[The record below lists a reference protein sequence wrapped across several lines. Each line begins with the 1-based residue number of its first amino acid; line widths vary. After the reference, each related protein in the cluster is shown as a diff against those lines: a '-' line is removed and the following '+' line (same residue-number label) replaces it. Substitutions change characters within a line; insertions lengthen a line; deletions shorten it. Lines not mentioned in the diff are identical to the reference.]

1 MTPTPS
7 LSRLLTEAL
16 FAFCVATL
24 ILALLYPGQSG
35 VDLGTLFLFSF
46 VTNAPLFA
54 LGVLAA
60 ALLRRVTGK
69 AFPALGLM
77 IGLGVPL
84 SAMAGT
90 LWFLK
95 SGHAKAMLEGGGVV
109 LFLFGLAGLLWRPK
123 FALPNKICVA
133 GSLVGLLGA
142 ALLLAGVGRQEVPGI
157 ADDMIPRAALP
168 GEEPLA
174 EATTLP
180 DVVLISIDTLRADA
194 VLFEDVATPNLDR
207 LREGSRW
214 SPYGLAATPSTLPS
228 HITMMTGESPF
239 KHGTYTNL
247 GILTPEPDTLA
258 SVFAEAGYRTAGTAA
273 NGLLSPQNGFAR
285 GFESLINVG
294 TGKDG
299 SENLKQLGTSSRRNN
314 WISAFASDRF
324 CMSLTT
330 MIIDRR
336 WALKEEWKS
345 LSALALAPKVEM
357 VASEHLR
364 QLHEGARPYFYF
376 LHFMAPHAPYDA
388 LPPFRGQLSRDLP
401 IPEYLKGISLDS
413 NDLTHIVGRNLRAGH
428 PQAQQ
433 GLDLARA
440 RYHEELMMVDDALGR
455 LFGQIEATGRPTIML
470 FTSDHGEAFGE
481 NQFMRHGNNVFA
493 PAIRIPFMLT
503 GPGIEPGQ
511 FTVTPRLADI
521 PLTLLR
527 AAGLPVKSFQEGR
540 DLLAQESL
548 SKTPFFAVHENRFAV
563 YHDGYKM
570 TFIWNANDG
579 PASALEPLN
588 LFRIEEGEAG
598 LREEENLLDRPD
610 MAEVMARL
618 TKLAEGARDGST
630 PTVRREF
637 SKQDLL
643 KLAELGYAFTDEGN
657 AVDD

>member
-7 LSRLLTEAL
+7 LPRLLTEAL

-24 ILALLYPGQSG
+24 VLALVYPGQSG
-35 VDLGTLFLFSF
+35 VDLGTLYLFSF

-60 ALLRRVTGK
+60 AMLRAATGR

-84 SAMAGT
+84 SALVGT
-90 LWFLK
+90 MWFLS
-95 SGHAKAMLEGGGVV
+95 SGHPKAMLEGGGVA
-109 LFLFGLAGLLWRPK
+109 LFLFGLVGLFWRPK
-123 FALPNKICVA
+123 FVLPSKLCVG
-133 GSLVGLLGA
+133 GSFLGLLTAG
-142 ALLLAGVGRQEVPGI
+142 LLFGGVGRQEVPGV
-157 ADDMIPRAALP
+157 ADDLIQRAVLP
-168 GEEPLA
+168 VEQPLA

-194 VLFEDVATPNLDR
+194 VLFEDVPTPNLDR
-207 LREGSRW
+207 LRERSRW

-273 NGLLSPQNGFAR
+273 NGLLSPKNGFAR

-294 TGKDG
+294 TGKGD
-299 SENLKQLGTSSRRNN
+299 SASLKRLGTSSRRNN

-330 MIIDRR
+330 TIIDRR
-336 WALKEEWKS
+336 WVLKEEWKS
-345 LSALALAPKVEM
+345 LSASAFAPKVEM

-364 QLHEGARPYFYF
+364 QLHEGKRPYFYF
-376 LHFMAPHAPYDA
+376 LHFMAPHSPYDA
-388 LPPFRGQLSRDLP
+388 LPPFRGQLSGDLP
-401 IPEYLKGISLDS
+401 IPEYLQGYSLDS
-413 NDLTHIVGRNLRAGH
+413 NDLTYIIGRNLRAGH
-428 PQAQQ
+428 AQAQM

-481 NQFMRHGNNVFA
+481 NERMRHGNNVFA
-493 PAIRIPFMLT
+493 PAIRVPFMLT

-511 FTVTPRLADI
+511 FSVKPRLADI

-527 AAGLPVKSFQEGR
+527 AAGLPVRSFQEGR
-540 DLLAQESL
+540 DLLSEEDLGES
-548 SKTPFFAVHENRFAV
+548 PFFAVHEDRFAV

-570 TFIWNANDG
+570 TFVWNANEG
-579 PASALEPLN
+579 PASSLEPLN

-598 LREEENLLDRPD
+598 LREEENLLDRAD
-610 MAEVMARL
+610 MAEVIASL
-618 TKLAEGARDGST
+618 TKLAEGARDASI

-643 KLAELGYAFTDEGN
+643 ELAELGYAFTEEGN
-657 AVDD
+657 AVGD